1 MSVGKPIFQAF
12 RQALHNVVDKYGVR
26 YYHNPEFLA
35 SEDRKWIER
44 LAELAKDESKID
56 ILQERADRAPSE
68 TLSQSHS
75 NI

>member
-12 RQALHNVVDKYGVR
+12 RQALHDVIDKYGVK
-26 YYHNPEFLA
+26 YYNNPEFLI
-35 SEDRKWIER
+35 SEDKKWIER
-44 LAELAKDESKID
+44 LAELTAEESGID
-56 ILQERADRAPSE
+56 VLNPVE